1 MDEQAGRQRLVGW
14 QNIVHGEFAKV
25 AAGGGVSQNGW
36 PVNPPRHSRLIPGTN
51 TKVMVADGPAG
62 DVLLSVLAQ
71 VAKRVE
77 NPDLKS
83 ADGKLD
89 DWGYADRA
97 VRGSTDTSNHASA
110 TAVDINSSRHPLAKR
125 GTFTPQQVAEIH
137 KILAEHGNVVR
148 WGGDYNGRVDE
159 MHFEIN
165 ANPAAVAR
173 VAANLPK

>member
-1 MDEQAGRQRLVGW
+1 MNAQVGMQQVAGW
-14 QNIVHGEFAKV
+14 QNIVNAEYRK
-25 AAGGGVSQNGW
+25 AAAAGGVSQNGW
-36 PVNPPRHSRLIPGTN
+36 PVDPPRHSRLIPGTS

-83 ADGKLD
+83 AQGELD
-89 DWGYADRA
+89 DWGYAHRK
-97 VRGSTDTSNHASA
+97 VRDSADTSNHASA
-110 TAVDINSSRHPLAKR
+110 TAVDINATRHPLGKR

-165 ANPAAVAR
+165 ADQAAVAR
-173 VAANLPK
+173 AAANLPK

>member
-1 MDEQAGRQRLVGW
+1 MNEQLGTQHVVSW
-14 QNIVHGEFAKV
+14 QNIVHGQYQKL
-25 AAGGGVSQNGW
+25 AAAGGVSQNGW

-51 TKVMVADGPAG
+51 TKVVVADGPAG
-62 DVLLSVLAQ
+62 DVLLSVLSQ

-77 NPDLKS
+77 TPDG
-83 ADGKLD
+83 GKLD
-89 DWGYADRA
+89 DWGYANRA

-110 TAVDINSSRHPLAKR
+110 TAVDLNAVRHPLGKR

-165 ANPAAVAR
+165 ANQAAVAK